1 MEEKHKPEL
10 PTTTLPSY
18 TLQKGQDVSIRI
30 NQLNDNRHHDQ
41 RVSKSYKK
49 KIFLVLTCS
58 ILVFLLQS
66 FIIKTQFSE
75 WDRVRDYDDDIS
87 TSPLPV
93 RVGQTEQDWEGGGEG
108 RNGGVPRIAI
118 IGAGA
123 GGSSCAYFLK
133 HFSTSLTSRNLST
146 ELTIF
151 ESSDYIGGRS
161 TLLWPWNQ
169 QDPYSPPPPPPPL
182 SSLISEEEEEEEEEV
197 EPIELGASIFVEANK
212 NLQKAVKEFGLETTK
227 YGEQENGETG
237 IWDGEKFVFKE
248 SGRGWWDK
256 TKLLWRY
263 GRSPFKVKSLV
274 KTTVD
279 SFLNLYDRTFI
290 TSTSFPFSSIYNFSI
305 SLPGSQLLISSSIS
319 GSEYFEK
326 ESISPLFTNELI
338 SAATQVNYGSS
349 IDEIHGLG
357 ALVSLAANG
366 AVSVKGGNRQIFEQ
380 FVERSKAELR
390 LNTRVNQVIKLDPER
405 EGGRSKWLVKTE
417 QGQGG
422 VYDAVILAAPYHQSS
437 ISFPQLSSSSLP
449 PSQPY
454 VNLHVTI
461 VLTNS
466 TTPLSSYFS
475 LPTKATVPN
484 SIFSTFTTPSTSKPK
499 FNSLNYLKS
508 LPRSISQQF
517 DPCTNSTVHVVKLFS
532 KETLN
537 EIELEGLFGK
547 GNVLGKKIE
556 KIWKAYPRLEPI
568 TNEKD
573 LARVVLDRDGL
584 YYVNSMER
592 LISTME
598 TETVSAYNVIA
609 LIMKDF
615 FNFKPWASWA
625 EWPERR
631 RRPT

>member
-1 MEEKHKPEL
+1 MPK
-10 PTTTLPSY
+10 
-18 TLQKGQDVSIRI
+18 VSF
-30 NQLNDNRHHDQ
+30 NQQNVNSFKR
-41 RVSKSYKK
+41 
-49 KIFLVLTCS
+49 KITLVLTCS
-58 ILVFLLQS
+58 VLAFLLQS
-66 FIIKTQFSE
+66 LIKTKFSSHGGGSNSMMTDHDVE
-75 WDRVRDYDDDIS
+75 I
-87 TSPLPV
+87 SPLQV
-93 RVGQTEQDWEGGGEG
+93 VQTGQTEQSWEE
-108 RNGGVPRIAI
+108 GGVPRIAI

-123 GGSSCAYFLK
+123 GGSSSAYFLK
-133 HFSTSLTSRNLST
+133 HFSTLTSRNLST
-146 ELTIF
+146 QVTIF
-151 ESSDYIGGRS
+151 ESSGYIGGRS
-161 TLLWPWNQ
+161 TLVWPWNQ
-169 QDPYSPPPPPPPL
+169 RDPYSPPQPPSIPEDP
-182 SSLISEEEEEEEEEV
+182 EEEL

-212 NLQKAVKEFGLETTK
+212 NLQKAVKEFGLEVTK

-274 KTTVD
+274 KSTVD

-290 TSTSFPFSSIYNFSI
+290 TSTSFPFTSIYNFSI
-305 SLPGSQLLISSSIS
+305 SLPGSQLFLSSSLS
-319 GSEYFEK
+319 GSEYFK
-326 ESISPLFTNELI
+326 QESISPLFTNELI

-349 IDEIHGLG
+349 IEEIHGLG

-366 AVSVKGGNRQIFEQ
+366 AVSVRGGNRQIFEQ
-380 FVERSKAELR
+380 FVERSKAELK
-390 LNTRVNQVIKLDPER
+390 LNTKVTEVIKLDPER
-405 EGGRSKWLVKTE
+405 KGGRSKWLVKTEE

-437 ISFPQLSSSSLP
+437 ISFPQLFQESIP

-461 VLTNS
+461 LLTNS

-475 LPTKATVPN
+475 LPPKITVPN
-484 SIFSTFTTPSTSKPK
+484 SVFSTFTTPSTSKPR
-499 FNSLNYLKS
+499 FNSLSYLKS

-517 DPCTNSTVHVVKLFS
+517 DPYTNSTVHVVKLFS
-532 KETLN
+532 KQTLS
-537 EIELEGLFGK
+537 EVELEGLFGK
-547 GNVLGKKIE
+547 GNVLGTVIE
-556 KIWKAYPRLEPI
+556 KFWKAYPQLEPI
-568 TNEKD
+568 ENEKEV
-573 LARVVLDRDGL
+573 AKVVLDRDGL

-609 LIMKDF
+609 LVMKDF